1 MPQEE
6 ITPSSQKAFLESAKI
21 PNAPINNGPLVYD
34 LTKEGSASGIDP
46 NCYNK
51 DGICVRSER

>member
-6 ITPSSQKAFLESAKI
+6 ITPSNFKQFIESAKI

-34 LTKEGSASGIDP
+34 LTKQGSASGIDP
-46 NCYNK
+46 ECYHK

>member
-6 ITPSSQKAFLESAKI
+6 ITPSSADAFLKSAKI
-21 PNAPINNGPLVYD
+21 PDAPINNGPLVYN
-34 LTKEGSASGIDP
+34 LTKVASASGIDP

-51 DGICVRSER
+51 EGICNNPE

>member
-6 ITPSSQKAFLESAKI
+6 ITPSSQKAFLESARI
-21 PNAPINNGPLVYD
+21 PKAPINNGPLVYE
-34 LTKEGSASGIDP
+34 LTKDASLNGIDP
-46 NCYNK
+46 DCYNK